1 MDSTVIVGILSLI
14 GTLAGSYCVGNK
26 TTAVIQERI
35 RALEEKVNKHNT
47 LVERTYKLEGD
58 MNTVHTLIEG
68 IEDNIKEL
76 KKED

>member
-35 RALEEKVNKHNT
+35 RALEEKVNKHNN
-47 LVERTYKLEGD
+47 LVERTYKLEGE

-68 IEDNIKEL
+68 I
-76 KKED
+76 

>member
-14 GTLAGSYCVGNK
+14 GTLAGSYCVGTK

-35 RALEEKVNKHNT
+35 RALEEKVNKHNN
-47 LVERTYKLEGD
+47 LVERTYKLEGE

-68 IEDNIKEL
+68 IEDRL

>member
-26 TTAVIQERI
+26 TTAVIQEKI
-35 RALEEKVNKHNT
+35 RALEEKVNKHNN
-47 LVERTYKLEGD
+47 LVERTYKLEGE
-58 MNTVHTLIEG
+58 MNTVHTLIED
-68 IEDNIKEL
+68 IEERL